1 MIKTSRKNPENIPD
15 AFLMVDSGNTKHLT
29 IFKINVKGQNMSI
42 NVKMASRFKL
52 AENVV
57 SKSVDNDLIVLN
69 LEDGT
74 YFMLNPTG
82 AFIWQKFSEG
92 FTIGEVAERIMSKYD
107 VSLDVAKQDT
117 ISLTKSFTDN
127 RLLVVRGV

>member
-1 MIKTSRKNPENIPD
+1 M
-15 AFLMVDSGNTKHLT
+15 G
-29 IFKINVKGQNMSI
+29 I
-42 NVKMASRFKL
+42 NVKMTSRFKL

-57 SKSVDNDLIVLN
+57 SKSVDNELIVLN